1 MKTLTKAVLGCAGVL
16 GAWSLLLRPRQGQP
30 GWEELEGVRFA
41 HRGLH
46 DPGLG
51 IPENSMA
58 AFRRA
63 LEHGR
68 PSPCSGRCWS
78 CSKGKRL

>member
-41 HRGLH
+41 HRASTT
-46 DPGLG
+46 PAWA
-51 IPENSMA
+51 S
-58 AFRRA
+58 RRTPW
-63 LEHGR
+63 R
-68 PSPCSGRCWS
+68 PSAGRWS
-78 CSKGKRL
+78 TASARSWMYI